1 MREAE
6 ELFRATP
13 IPAYRI
19 YDATVDMFAP
29 WALGAIIN
37 DETLP
42 RLKEKIVAGSAN
54 NQLAEH
60 RPGDELKACNI
71 LYAPHY
77 AINAGGVINISYQYS
92 GIYDQEADH
101 RHVNGIGSML
111 SAILKRAR
119 RPDISTNPA
128 ANHIAVDRFRALEA
142 AQIALKPF
150 ALHFGRLIVVKAA
163 MGLFC
168 MALQELGNNFRNI
181 GTIYP
186 VEFLIKPID

>member
-1 MREAE
+1 
-6 ELFRATP
+6 
-13 IPAYRI
+13 
-19 YDATVDMFAP
+19 MFAP
-29 WALGAIIN
+29 CAFSAIIN

-42 RLKEKIVAGSAN
+42 RLKAKIVAGSAN

-60 RPGDELKACNI
+60 RHGDELKARNI
-71 LYAPHY
+71 LYAPDY
-77 AINAGGVINISYQYS
+77 AINAGGVINISYEYS
-92 GIYDQEADH
+92 GIYDQEAAH
-101 RHVNGIGSML
+101 RHVSGIGSML

-119 RPDISTNPA
+119 RPDILTNAA
-128 ANHIAVDRFRALEA
+128 ANHIAEDRFRALEA

-150 ALHFGRLIVVKAA
+150 VPHFGRLIFVKAA